1 MCIFLH
7 TIMSYTEPILR
18 QLSLFQFHIFSSDEI
33 INYSVAEIKETK
45 SLFGEGCVYDERM
58 GPVDNTKKCTS
69 CDQSYLTCPGHF
81 GHIILQE
88 PILHP
93 MLLDEI
99 CDYLRVLCLDCHL
112 PILSIDHLRMLKAYQ
127 KKGNYKMISF
137 LSKKFP
143 ICVHCKHNQ
152 PTYTISD
159 GKIHYFYKNKLNR
172 IEMNTKEIYNIF
184 RALRKQDMKML
195 GITARNHPLN
205 MVLRALP
212 VCPPSTRPYV
222 TMDTGICDD
231 DLTSKY
237 IDIIKCNKMLEK
249 EKSES
254 KRKNLVQTLEFH
266 ITTLFDNSKGKS
278 RQINGRPLKGI
289 RERINGKN
297 GRIRNN
303 MMGKRVDFCGRT
315 VIGADPTLEL
325 NEVGFPQEFATNLTI
340 PETVNRYNYNYLDGL
355 VQQGK
360 ANYLIRDDKTFNLKY
375 ALQQKVYTREPYDR
389 VMVSYTYT
397 NENGERVNG
406 WTYEYVEHWEML
418 KRRTFVPKP
427 GDRVLRKDGTIL
439 EQFTPKE
446 SKVFQLKYGDVVE
459 RQLKDGD
466 RVLLNRQPTL
476 HKGSILAPKI
486 KILPC
491 KTLRLPIS
499 ICQSFNADFD
509 GDEMNIHVPQSPE
522 TRAEAETIIA
532 TENNITTSQF
542 PRPIIK
548 ICQDNLTGG
557 YLMTLGTKPGQS
569 VQIERSVFFDALM
582 KLKFDMFELDER
594 MEHIKDVLL
603 ELGEVKTDDEALD
616 RLYTGYGLFSMI
628 LPPTLTIRYTNKLR
642 TYQGQKEDVVIY
654 KGVMTRG
661 TLDSNVLGNKSNS
674 LVHVLSKDYTNMTA
688 CDFVTHYQYIT
699 DFWLMH
705 RGFSVGIEDCM
716 AVPHTNWGWK
726 PLKTGQRKQEEI
738 HAVDPEVKR
747 ELAKAYTE
755 VRAIMLTEKHPE
767 LKELKINT
775 VLNNVRDM
783 GAQIAKNNL
792 APGNSMKAM
801 IESGSKGNIVNISQ
815 VIGLLGQQNVGGKRI
830 EKRFRG
836 RAFPHFTRHSY
847 SSETEDYINPY
858 VKEERQLYE
867 LQQILESRGFI
878 VNSYMKG
885 LTPTEFFTHQQG
897 GREGLLSTAIST
909 STTGYLQRRIVKT
922 MEDVKSSHTHT
933 IINQKGKVV
942 QFAYGDDGMD
952 TAKMVYV
959 KGTLSFID
967 IYRKVDQLNNA
978 IENQMKK

>member
-1 MCIFLH
+1 ME
-7 TIMSYTEPILR
+7 TPDQK
-18 QLSLFQFHIFSSDEI
+18 QLSLFQFHILSSDEI

-58 GPVDNTKKCTS
+58 GPVDSNKKCTS
-69 CDQSYLTCPGHF
+69 CNQTYLTCPGHF

-99 CDYLRVLCLDCHL
+99 CNYLRILCLDCHQ
-112 PILSIDHLRMLKAYQ
+112 PILSSDHLRLLKMYQ
-127 KKGNYKMISF
+127 KKGNYKMISI
-137 LSKKFP
+137 LAKKFP

-152 PTYTISD
+152 PTYTISEA
-159 GKIHYFYKNKLNR
+159 KIHYFYKNKLNR

-184 RALRKQDMKML
+184 RSLKKADMKML
-195 GITARNHPLN
+195 GITPRNHPLN

-254 KRKNLVQTLEFH
+254 KRKNLIQTLEFH

-325 NEVGFPQEFATNLTI
+325 NEVGFPREFAVNLTI

-355 VQQGK
+355 IVQGK
-360 ANYLIRDDKTFNLKY
+360 ANYLIRDGKTFNLKY
-375 ALQQKVYTREPYDR
+375 ALQQKMYIREPFDMISVPY
-389 VMVSYTYT
+389 SYLEDGIKKT
-397 NENGERVNG
+397 G
-406 WTYEYVEHWEML
+406 WKYMYIDSWETMNR
-418 KRRTFVPKP
+418 KTFVPKQ
-427 GDRVLRKDGTIL
+427 GDRIIRRDGSIL
-439 EQFTPKE
+439 ESFIAKE
-446 SKVFQLKYGDVVE
+446 NKVFQLKYGDVVE
-459 RQLKDGD
+459 RQLRDGD

-522 TRAEAETIIA
+522 TRVEAETIIA

-557 YLMTLGTKPGQS
+557 YLMTLGSEPGES
-569 VQIERSVFFDALM
+569 VSIEKSVFFDALM
-582 KLKFDMFELDER
+582 KLKFPFCEINSRMDHIKQTLLELDE
-594 MEHIKDVLL
+594 
-603 ELGEVKTDDEALD
+603 VKSEDEATR

-628 LPPTLTIRYTNKLR
+628 LPPTLSIRYTNKLR
-642 TYQGQKEDVVIY
+642 QYKGEKEDVVIH
-654 KGVMTRG
+654 KGVMIRG

-674 LVHVLSKDYTNMTA
+674 LVHVLAKDYTNMTS

-726 PLKTGQRKQEEI
+726 PLEKGQHKQEEI

-792 APGNSMKAM
+792 SSTNSMKAM

-836 RAFPHFTRHSY
+836 RSFPHFTRNSY
-847 SSETEDYINPY
+847 SSEVEDYINPAS
-858 VKEERQLYE
+858 KEDVQLYD
-867 LQQILESRGFI
+867 LQKILESRGFI

-922 MEDVKSSHTHT
+922 MEDVKSSHCHT

-959 KGTLSFID
+959 KGNLSFID
-967 IYRKVDQLNNA
+967 IFRKVDQLNNA
-978 IENQMKK
+978 IENKRR